1 MRNYEYEKNAEKNRR
16 PLHFEQDTAVRL
28 VTTILRLLIFSYC
41 PCLHGVYTFGGFC
54 DCGHTADCP
63 ETVIAVT
70 MPMASACLVNY
81 LYVLGVILNSRRD
94 IEAIEGMEIFFIT
107 ATTEHGVATQPT
119 RMRGRFFQ

>member
-1 MRNYEYEKNAEKNRR
+1 
-16 PLHFEQDTAVRL
+16 
-28 VTTILRLLIFSYC
+28 
-41 PCLHGVYTFGGFC
+41 
-54 DCGHTADCP
+54 
-63 ETVIAVT
+63 
-70 MPMASACLVNY
+70 VNY